1 MKKTGHIVVRV
12 TANQLH
18 RLKKKINLE
27 RITISDLIRKMIND
41 ELEIKES

>member
-12 TANQLH
+12 TANQLR
-18 RLKKKINLE
+18 RLKKKINFE
-27 RITISDLIRKMIND
+27 KITISDLIRKMIDD